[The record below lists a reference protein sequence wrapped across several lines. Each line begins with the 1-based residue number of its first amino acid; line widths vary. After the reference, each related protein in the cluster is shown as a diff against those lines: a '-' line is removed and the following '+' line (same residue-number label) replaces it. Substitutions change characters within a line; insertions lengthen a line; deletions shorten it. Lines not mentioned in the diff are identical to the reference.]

1 MDCSKF
7 NLKSFI
13 IFLHVYKPNVATVVA
28 DRVGNRQPAS
38 GQPIWNKADREKDI
52 AVIQDFEHFKLK
64 INVSNDKTVEDNHLT
79 KITKKVSKMGLVTND
94 VVRWLLVL
102 TWLTGCF
109 ISWIVTF
116 SKYRKSEEYYYVRY
130 LMGEGLP
137 VARACALT
145 LNLNS
150 MLILLP
156 VCRNLISYLR
166 GSFETREFYRKNVR
180 RQLDKN
186 ITFHKLL
193 AYSILVLVIM
203 HIVAH
208 CFNMQNLY
216 RAKQNT
222 DADSLENRLSNRPNS
237 GEDWVNPITSAPRD
251 STLGFGLLE
260 QVLVTRAGW
269 TGALLTLTF
278 LLMISSSTE
287 FMRRFT
293 LKSFGILITSLFFI
307 LRCCFCTVLE
317 RLIRLFR
324 GFQNVIIT
332 QVVNH
337 PSRVIELRMSKK
349 GFNALPGQY
358 IFIKC
363 PTLSKFQWH
372 PFTLTSA
379 PEDEHFSVHID
390 VSVTGPMPSQ
400 MRGRNQRNPY
410 RHLNFRVDGPFG
422 TSSTDIFGYKVAIC
436 VAAGI
441 GVTPF
446 ASVLKSLRHKL
457 QQQDESVLL
466 QKVYFFWVCSDT
478 HSFEWFN
485 HQLSELEQCLTEMGR
500 NNFLDYA
507 VCLTRGWSLSQAKNI
522 YLQEEQELDAV
533 TGLMQKTHYGR
544 PRWPA
549 NFAKIAQ
556 ENQGI
561 ESVLPDS
568 SKVESVLSD
577 LSQVSLESVLPDS
590 SQVRLELVL
599 SNSSQVRLE
608 SVLSNSSQVRLE
620 SVLPDSSQVES
631 VLSDSSQVRLESVL
645 SDSSQVRLESVLPD
659 SSQIR
664 VGSLRLESSQTRV
677 GSP

>member
-1 MDCSKF
+1 
-7 NLKSFI
+7 
-13 IFLHVYKPNVATVVA
+13 
-28 DRVGNRQPAS
+28 
-38 GQPIWNKADREKDI
+38 
-52 AVIQDFEHFKLK
+52 
-64 INVSNDKTVEDNHLT
+64 
-79 KITKKVSKMGLVTND
+79 MGLVTND

-193 AYSILVLVIM
+193 AYSIIVLVIM

-237 GEDWVNPITSAPRD
+237 GEDWVNPISSAPRD

-287 FMRRFT
+287 FMRRSYFEKFWYSHHFFVLYFAMLLLHGT
-293 LKSFGILITSLFFI
+293 GGLVRKQTNIDEHPPQECQDKPWDLPDCPPPTFSGSNAASWKWCIFPLFLYF
-307 LRCCFCTVLE
+307 VE

-379 PEDEHFSVHID
+379 PEDEHFSVHIRCVGD
-390 VSVTGPMPSQ
+390 WTNALADAVGANLEEPLPASRLPRIS
-400 MRGRNQRNPY
+400 
-410 RHLNFRVDGPFG
+410 VDGPFG

-556 ENQGI
+556 ENQG
-561 ESVLPDS
+561 E
-568 SKVESVLSD
+568 
-577 LSQVSLESVLPDS
+577 
-590 SQVRLELVL
+590 
-599 SNSSQVRLE
+599 
-608 SVLSNSSQVRLE
+608 
-620 SVLPDSSQVES
+620 
-631 VLSDSSQVRLESVL
+631 
-645 SDSSQVRLESVLPD
+645 
-659 SSQIR
+659 R
-664 VGSLRLESSQTRV
+664 VGVFFCGPKSLSHILHKCCNEYSHRQGTNTTFVYNKENF
-677 GSP
+677 

>member
-1 MDCSKF
+1 MSITQYRSTTQDHDVTFWVLTNITNC
-7 NLKSFI
+7 
-13 IFLHVYKPNVATVVA
+13 
-28 DRVGNRQPAS
+28 
-38 GQPIWNKADREKDI
+38 
-52 AVIQDFEHFKLK
+52 IQEHFKLK

-79 KITKKVSKMGLVTND
+79 KITKKVAKMGLVTND

-193 AYSILVLVIM
+193 AYSIIVLVIM

-287 FMRRFT
+287 FMRRSYFE
-293 LKSFGILITSLFFI
+293 KFWYSHHFF
-307 LRCCFCTVLE
+307 VLYFAMLLLHGTGGLVRKQTNIDE
-317 RLIRLFR
+317 HPPQECQDKPWELPDCPPPTFS
-324 GFQNVIIT
+324 GSNAA
-332 QVVNH
+332 VVNH

-379 PEDEHFSVHID
+379 PEDEHFSVHIRCVGD
-390 VSVTGPMPSQ
+390 WTNALADAVGANLEEPLPASRLPSGWSIWYIQ
-400 MRGRNQRNPY
+400 HRYLWLQGCHLCRSRNRCY
-410 RHLNFRVDGPFG
+410 
-422 TSSTDIFGYKVAIC
+422 
-436 VAAGI
+436 
-441 GVTPF
+441 PF

-507 VCLTRGWSLSQAKNI
+507 VCLTRGWSLSQVGEVMMNM
-522 YLQEEQELDAV
+522 
-533 TGLMQKTHYGR
+533 LM
-544 PRWPA
+544 
-549 NFAKIAQ
+549 
-556 ENQGI
+556 
-561 ESVLPDS
+561 
-568 SKVESVLSD
+568 
-577 LSQVSLESVLPDS
+577 
-590 SQVRLELVL
+590 RL
-599 SNSSQVRLE
+599 
-608 SVLSNSSQVRLE
+608 
-620 SVLPDSSQVES
+620 
-631 VLSDSSQVRLESVL
+631 
-645 SDSSQVRLESVLPD
+645 
-659 SSQIR
+659 R
-664 VGSLRLESSQTRV
+664 VGVRRGEGVENVIAGKMGRGLIGQEHLSSRGTRTRCRHWFDAKD
-677 GSP
+677 PLWKTPLAC